1 MRFILR
7 KGITAIEETKKM
19 AVLRCCGFLK
29 PGGFT
34 ASSAAVKQ
42 TCCQKFPT
50 LRKEERVSLPG
61 WGPAGFVPRER
72 SHGSCHRRPA
82 VPGRQGHWVEG
93 WRSSRPAGQVSCSG
107 PARGSGDRPSPAER
121 GGSACAQSPTE
132 EADATF
138 LGVFM
143 ACQGGKVPSLSPLG
157 FFRPSLLPRSS
168 GGRREGP
175 GAAQPRA
182 HRDGARGRRSP
193 PGAAARGLKGEYLVL
208 PPSRGSL

>member
-61 WGPAGFVPRER
+61 RGPAGFVPRGAKPRELPPAPR
-72 SHGSCHRRPA
+72 CPRPA
-82 VPGRQGHWVEG
+82 GTLGGGLAELPPG
-93 WRSSRPAGQVSCSG
+93 GQVSCSG

-138 LGVFM
+138 LGVLWL
-143 ACQGGKVPSLSPLG
+143 A
-157 FFRPSLLPRSS
+157 
-168 GGRREGP
+168 REGRCRLFPPSASSAHRFSP
-175 GAAQPRA
+175 GAPEGVGRGPALHSPGHTGTVR
-182 HRDGARGRRSP
+182 GA
-193 PGAAARGLKGEYLVL
+193 GAA
-208 PPSRGSL
+208 PPERQPEG